1 MAIERTYDI
10 RFRTTASGDGA
21 EKTAAGFEKMNLA
34 GREARHILSQV
45 FGPEAANL
53 MRAAG
58 GPLVIA
64 EGMVLIYKQ
73 IKEGMEAIHE
83 QHLKLI
89 TDARAYA
96 EEIHTASVK
105 ALDEHNSRM
114 AEWARHQEHLLDNE
128 DLLTK
133 AMERNLALDNQRTA
147 ALKTQVDMSAT
158 LAEARVGFA
167 EAAGAITKLQAE
179 EMILNIKF
187 RQKEIDDKI
196 AEDEKSR
203 QAGAATTRS
212 LQAGRAAETAGI
224 AIAAGET
231 AREPIFTQLAKGQ
244 AAAARLGKENDT
256 AQTAAAQALA
266 GLKSGD
272 YLGHAA
278 MSDEHIR
285 EMYDLYKAGK
295 YNPQTGQ
302 VGGFAVEGRTIS
314 AFETM
319 RRSRDDRSR
328 LGRPTRNQQ
337 AHRNS
342 SRRSRRPDHRRQ
354 GPIRRQ
360 HQTCRRRKSQSRPD
374 QCRAWHHATRPHRR
388 NQTTNPWQFRVRFS
402 RPFRRRR
409 RPQTGNIAGWSP
421 GNNLERDIA
430 QAIAGIAVHAT
441 G

>member
-1 MAIERTYDI
+1 
-10 RFRTTASGDGA
+10 
-21 EKTAAGFEKMNLA
+21 
-34 GREARHILSQV
+34 
-45 FGPEAANL
+45 
-53 MRAAG
+53 
-58 GPLVIA
+58 
-64 EGMVLIYKQ
+64 
-73 IKEGMEAIHE
+73 MEAIHE

-256 AQTAAAQALA
+256 AQTAAAEALA

-314 AFETM
+314 AFEKM

-328 LGRPTRNQQ
+328 LGRPTRNSTS
-337 AHRNS
+337 APKLASPISTPRSPSTRPNTTPAPNLPNPRKPKP
-342 SRRSRRPDHRRQ
+342 SRSMPSLALCNKAT
-354 GPIRRQ
+354 PPAPPN
-360 HQTCRRRKSQSRPD
+360 KSLAISRPIP
-374 QCRAWHHATRPHRR
+374 RPALAAAASA
-388 NQTTNPWQFRVRFS
+388 NWQ
-402 RPFRRRR
+402 P
-409 RPQTGNIAGWSP
+409 
-421 GNNLERDIA
+421 
-430 QAIAGIAVHAT
+430 
-441 G
+441 